1 MLKRRFFCPKDFWQ
15 VVTSC
20 ATVERMIIASWNV
33 NSLRVRLPH
42 VLDWLDKNPVDVL
55 ALQETKVTDDAFPKE
70 EITQA
75 GYSVVF
81 SGQKTY
87 NGVALITREPAADVL
102 ADIPQ
107 LKDEQRRI
115 LIATVGDTRVMN
127 VYVPNGESTDSDK
140 YEYKLDWLKKI
151 TSHVKKELKSHK
163 KFVLLG
169 DFNIAPADDD
179 VYKPERWKDK
189 VLCSKPER
197 AAYSKLL
204 SAGLVD
210 TFREFEQ
217 PEAVYSWWD
226 YRFSGFKR
234 NAGLR
239 IDLILASEALAAV
252 CENSDVDKIPR
263 GLERPSDH
271 APVFAEFDT

>member
-1 MLKRRFFCPKDFWQ
+1 
-15 VVTSC
+15 
-20 ATVERMIIASWNV
+20 
-33 NSLRVRLPH
+33 

-140 YEYKLDWLKKI
+140 YEYKL
-151 TSHVKKELKSHK
+151 
-163 KFVLLG
+163 
-169 DFNIAPADDD
+169 
-179 VYKPERWKDK
+179 KPERWKDK